1 MIEEPT
7 LWKTFFPLI
16 FVSGDDKQVHG
27 NISTGTVSSTSAPD
41 EASSS
46 VWSLSSIAD
55 TLSRRVLYQGQVA
68 ATNNRNIAIYWCTI
82 SPPPTPTLSMIIN
95 TDTETPV
102 DKT

>member
-1 MIEEPT
+1 MSHNLIEEPT

-41 EASSS
+41 EASPSIGAS
-46 VWSLSSIAD
+46 VLLQ
-55 TLSRRVLYQGQVA
+55 TRYQGQVA

-82 SPPPTPTLSMIIN
+82 SPPPTPTLSIIIN
-95 TDTETPV
+95 IDTETQV